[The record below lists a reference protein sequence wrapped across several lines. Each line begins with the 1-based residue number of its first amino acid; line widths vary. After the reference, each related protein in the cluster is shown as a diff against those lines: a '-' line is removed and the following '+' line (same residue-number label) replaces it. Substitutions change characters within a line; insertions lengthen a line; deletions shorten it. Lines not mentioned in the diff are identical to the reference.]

1 MNVFVRIP
9 GGREA
14 CSSCVD
20 WYERSLRLLAEG
32 DEEGMSELERMAW
45 ATERLM
51 EIGMEE
57 RKRFIGVE
65 QA

>member
-14 CSSCVD
+14 CSSCLD
-20 WYERSLRLLAEG
+20 WFERSVRLLQEG
-32 DEEGMSELERMAW
+32 EEEMGELERIAW

-51 EIGMEE
+51 EVGLEE
-57 RKRFIGVE
+57 RKRFVGVE
-65 QA
+65 